1 MIIKIR
7 INLILAILICI
18 QSRSVNAQ
26 YQSFELSD
34 SSSIRTLKGTL
45 LMPSDS
51 KGKIPLVVIIAGSG
65 PTDRDGNS
73 PGLKSDYLKMVAEGL
88 AIHNIA
94 SFRYDKRGVGNS
106 KVRDL
111 NEELLVFEDFVGD
124 ASDWIL
130 RFKSDK
136 RFSKIIVAGHSEGAL
151 IGMLAVQSSNVNG
164 LITLAGTGR
173 PLDVV
178 IMEQLRSN
186 PYNPPQLINESQ
198 VILDS
203 LKAGHRVKK
212 VNPLL
217 MALFRPSVQPF
228 LISIV
233 KYDPAKVLN
242 LVSVPIMIVQ
252 GTTDVQVSSV
262 DAELLHTAKPD
273 ARYVLIEGMNH
284 VLRDAPADR
293 LANIAVYSLSTKPLS
308 ASLIPE
314 LVAFVKSIK

>member
-1 MIIKIR
+1 MQLSKIITV
-7 INLILAILICI
+7 LIFLFLQYYKAD
-18 QSRSVNAQ
+18 AQ
-26 YQSFELSD
+26 FQPVELSD
-34 SSSIRTLKGTL
+34 SSAVRVLKGIL
-45 LMPSDS
+45 LMPSDV

-73 PGLKSDYLKMVAEGL
+73 PGLKSDYLKMLAENL
-88 AIHNIA
+88 ALNNIA
-94 SFRYDKRGVGNS
+94 SFRYDKRGVGKS
-106 KVRDL
+106 KVTHK
-111 NEELLVFEDFVGD
+111 NEELLVFQDFVND
-124 ASDWIL
+124 ATDWIS
-130 RFKSDK
+130 RFKVDS
-136 RFSKIIVAGHSEGAL
+136 RFSKIIVAGHSEGSL
-151 IGMLAVQSSNVNG
+151 IGMLAVQSSKVNG

-173 PLDVV
+173 PLDAV

-228 LISIV
+228 LISIL

-242 LVSVPIMIVQ
+242 LVSVQIMIVQ
-252 GTTDVQVSSV
+252 GTTDIQVSSV
-262 DAELLHTAKPD
+262 DAELLHAAKSD

-293 LANIAVYSLSTKPLS
+293 SANIAVYSLSTKPLS